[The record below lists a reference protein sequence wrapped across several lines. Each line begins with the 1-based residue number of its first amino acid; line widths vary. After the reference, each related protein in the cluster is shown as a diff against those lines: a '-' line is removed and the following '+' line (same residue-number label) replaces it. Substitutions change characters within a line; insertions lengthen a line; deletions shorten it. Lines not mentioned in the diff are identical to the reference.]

1 MTLLFKVDSLGEV
14 DEALHS
20 LYEEKEGAFFLKVS
34 GLPAVEDISGL
45 KESNAKLLAEKK
57 EQQRKAAE
65 AEAERKRI
73 EEEAARKNGDVEA
86 IENSWREKYSKR
98 ESELTAKEESLRKE
112 VYKLTVGREAKELA
126 VKLALKGSDA
136 VLLPHIQQRITLD
149 ENNKIR
155 VLDLQGNPSALTI
168 DELEQEFRSNTAF
181 APLIAAQVGSGGG
194 ATGGFGG
201 GAAKNPS
208 EMTVTERAQLL
219 RENPEKFN
227 ELFKK

>member
-1 MTLLFKVDSLGEV
+1 M
-14 DEALHS
+14 
-20 LYEEKEGAFFLKVS
+20 
-34 GLPAVEDISGL
+34 
-45 KESNAKLLAEKK
+45 
-57 EQQRKAAE
+57 
-65 AEAERKRI
+65 
-73 EEEAARKNGDVEA
+73 
-86 IENSWREKYSKR
+86 
-98 ESELTAKEESLRKE
+98 
-112 VYKLTVGREAKELA
+112 
-126 VKLALKGSDA
+126 
-136 VLLPHIQQRITLD
+136 
-149 ENNKIR
+149 
-155 VLDLQGNPSALTI
+155 TI

>member
-34 GLPAVEDISGL
+34 GLPAVEDVSGL

-65 AEAERKRI
+65 AESERKRI